1 MNWLEILGYLGG
13 LLVFSTFYLKTMI
26 RLRIVAIASNF
37 VYVAYALMGHMVPI
51 LVLHLLLLPLNIWRL
66 VEVKRL
72 IRKVHASAQSG
83 TAAPELIVPYMR
95 KIKRKKGEPVFVKG
109 DSADCVYYI
118 FEGAARLTSKNVVV
132 PRGQMLGIMG
142 IFSREHRRT
151 DTAVCLSDV
160 ELGAIDKDKILELFY
175 QSPDFGAFLIRM
187 VAQRAELDNPQR
199 VAGAELAA
207 AMSNWVM
214 RRPSKTAS

>member
-1 MNWLEILGYLGG
+1 VNWLEVLGYVGG

-26 RLRIVAIASNF
+26 RLRLVAIASNV

-51 LVLHLLLLPLNIWRL
+51 LVLHILLLPLNIWRL

-72 IRKVHASAQSG
+72 IRKVRASAQTG
-83 TAAPELIVPYMR
+83 MAAPELIVPYMR
-95 KIKRKKGEPVFVKG
+95 KVRRKKGDAVFAKG
-109 DSADCVYYI
+109 DSADCVYYV
-118 FEGAARLTSKNVVV
+118 FEGAARLTDKNIVV

-160 ELGAIDKDKILELFY
+160 ELGVISKDRILELFY

-199 VAGAELAA
+199 TAGAQLAA
-207 AMSNWVM
+207 AMSNWATK
-214 RRPSKTAS
+214 RQ